1 MTFFVVPDG
10 RCCKSLAIF
19 DCATAIPAVSS
30 KNENAARRLRIAR
43 YGRFINLASYYLVLE
58 EVTMEEQED
67 SQPSTRPSCSGH
79 KATFHMHCK
88 RRDIM
93 SHLGGTWDNLPVSG
107 SERRTTIRKTLG

>member
-1 MTFFVVPDG
+1 
-10 RCCKSLAIF
+10 
-19 DCATAIPAVSS
+19 
-30 KNENAARRLRIAR
+30 IAR

-67 SQPSTRPSCSGH
+67 SQPSTRLSCSGH

-93 SHLGGTWDNLPVSG
+93 SHLGGTWDNLPVFG
-107 SERRTTIRKTLG
+107 SERRSTIRKILGAIGNTADKAESRLLLTSQRSESPPPRACKPPHAVEA